1 MQKCIDRQS
10 SALSLTV
17 REREN
22 YIFPQDFKL
31 QMFLAALRERLGY
44 QSALLIL
51 SASTRNL
58 CCKADTETQSVR
70 QIILNIVIIIYYCW
84 SNGEGEQ
91 YFKIAYKDS
100 EMTIRDSKQARKE
113 ESGLK

>member
-1 MQKCIDRQS
+1 MNGKASNLSVVFKCSSEELKMKHILKINMWINGVLKRQKCIDRQS

-31 QMFLAALRERLGY
+31 QMFLAALSERLGY

-58 CCKADTETQSVR
+58 CCKADTETHNYS
-70 QIILNIVIIIYYCW
+70 
-84 SNGEGEQ
+84 
-91 YFKIAYKDS
+91 
-100 EMTIRDSKQARKE
+100 
-113 ESGLK
+113 

>member
-1 MQKCIDRQS
+1 MNGKASNLSVVFKSSSEELKMKYILCRIVLKINMWINGVLKRQKCIDRQS

-31 QMFLAALRERLGY
+31 QMFLAALSERLGY

-58 CCKADTETQSVR
+58 LQSR
-70 QIILNIVIIIYYCW
+70 Y
-84 SNGEGEQ
+84 
-91 YFKIAYKDS
+91 
-100 EMTIRDSKQARKE
+100 
-113 ESGLK
+113 